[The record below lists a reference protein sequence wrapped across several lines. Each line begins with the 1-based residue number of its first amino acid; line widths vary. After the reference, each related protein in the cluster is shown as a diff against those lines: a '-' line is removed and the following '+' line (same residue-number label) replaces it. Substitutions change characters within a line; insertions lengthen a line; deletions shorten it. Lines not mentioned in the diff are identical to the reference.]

1 MGRLPYLF
9 YRLKNGLQKHI
20 RSSNKMSRQ
29 RDLKRQNAEN
39 NHKITITL
47 STHKLNI
54 SLTIQCNIDKK
65 STITS
70 KIP

>member
-1 MGRLPYLF
+1 MVGYLT
-9 YRLKNGLQKHI
+9 YSIVMKVKNGL
-20 RSSNKMSRQ
+20 RQ
-29 RDLKRQNAEN
+29 RDLERQNAEN

-47 STHKLNI
+47 STHKLNN
-54 SLTIQCNIDKK
+54 SSTIQCNIDKK